1 MGRLEGK
8 TALISGGARGQGAA
22 EARLFAAEGAN
33 VVLTDVL
40 DEEGERTADAIGAD
54 YLHHDVTSEAEWSAA
69 VAHAVALH
77 GGVDVL
83 VNNAAIYSPSSI
95 VETEPDE
102 FRRVIEVNQV
112 GVYLGMREVAPVMI
126 ERGGGSIINI
136 SSGAGMRAGAS
147 GFAYAASKW
156 AVRGMTKSA
165 AVRLGPHGIRVNSI
179 HPGLIDTPMLG
190 QTRIVQGG
198 NLDEVVERIPC
209 AGSPSPR
216 RSRSSRSSSPRT
228 RAPTAPAPSSS
239 WTAACWPDA
248 PGLTAGRVA

>member
-8 TALISGGARGQGAA
+8 TALITGGARGQGAA
-22 EARLFAAEGAN
+22 EATLFAAEGAN

-40 DEEGERTADAIGAD
+40 DVDGERTADIIGGTF
-54 YLHHDVTSEAEWSAA
+54 LHHDVTSEDEWAA
-69 VAHAVALH
+69 VVARAVELH
-77 GGVDVL
+77 GGLDVL

-102 FRRVIEVNQV
+102 YRRVIEVNQV

-198 NLDEVVERIPC
+198 NLDRVVERIPLRRI
-209 AGSPSPR
+209 AQPEEVAKLALFLASDDSAYSTGSEFIVDGG
-216 RSRSSRSSSPRT
+216 
-228 RAPTAPAPSSS
+228 ALA
-239 WTAACWPDA
+239 
-248 PGLTAGRVA
+248 

>member
-8 TALISGGARGQGAA
+8 TALITGGARGQGAA
-22 EARLFAAEGAN
+22 EARLFAEEGAN

-40 DEEGERTADAIGAD
+40 DEDGERTADAIGAD
-54 YLHHDVTSEAEWSAA
+54 YLHHDVTSEQEWAAA

-77 GGVDVL
+77 GGIDVL
-83 VNNAAIYSPSSI
+83 INNAGIYAQTTLVGS
-95 VETEPDE
+95 ELEE
-102 FRRVIEVNQV
+102 YRRVIEVNQI

-136 SSGAGMRAGAS
+136 SSVGGMRGGGG
-147 GFAYAASKW
+147 GFAYTASKW

-190 QTRIVQGG
+190 DTRMANPDTLEQMLGQIPLGRIAQPGEVAKLALFLASDDSAYSTGSEFLVDGG
-198 NLDEVVERIPC
+198 LM
-209 AGSPSPR
+209 A
-216 RSRSSRSSSPRT
+216 
-228 RAPTAPAPSSS
+228 
-239 WTAACWPDA
+239 
-248 PGLTAGRVA
+248 

>member
-22 EARLFAAEGAN
+22 EARLFAEEGAN

-40 DEEGERTADAIGAD
+40 DEDGERTADAIGAD
-54 YLHHDVTSEAEWSAA
+54 YLHHDVTSEAEWAAA

-83 VNNAAIYSPSSI
+83 INNAGIYAQTTLI
-95 VETEPDE
+95 GGDLEEY
-102 FRRVIEVNQV
+102 RRVIEVNQV
-112 GVYLGMREVAPVMI
+112 GVFLGMREVAPVMI

-136 SSGAGMRAGAS
+136 SSVGGMRGGGGS
-147 GFAYAASKW
+147 FAYTASKW

-190 QTRIVQGG
+190 ETRMADPG
-198 NLDEVVERIPC
+198 NMEEL
-209 AGSPSPR
+209 
-216 RSRSSRSSSPRT
+216 
-228 RAPTAPAPSSS
+228 
-239 WTAACWPDA
+239 
-248 PGLTAGRVA
+248 LGRVPLGRIGQPEEVAKLALFLASDDSAYSTGSEFVIDGGLLA

>member
-8 TALISGGARGQGAA
+8 TALITGGARGQGAA
-22 EARLFAAEGAN
+22 EATLFAEEGAN

-40 DEEGERTADAIGAD
+40 DEDGERTADAIGAD
-54 YLHHDVTSEAEWSAA
+54 YLHHDVTSEAEWAAA

-83 VNNAAIYSPSSI
+83 INNAGIYAQTTLI
-95 VETEPDE
+95 GGDLEEY
-102 FRRVIEVNQV
+102 RRVIEVNQV
-112 GVYLGMREVAPVMI
+112 GVFLGMREVAPVMI

-136 SSGAGMRAGAS
+136 SSVGGMRGGGGS
-147 GFAYAASKW
+147 FAYTASKW

-190 QTRIVQGG
+190 ETRMADPDTLEQMLRQIPLGRIAQPVEVAKLALFLASDDSAYSTGAEFLVDGG
-198 NLDEVVERIPC
+198 LM
-209 AGSPSPR
+209 A
-216 RSRSSRSSSPRT
+216 
-228 RAPTAPAPSSS
+228 
-239 WTAACWPDA
+239 
-248 PGLTAGRVA
+248 